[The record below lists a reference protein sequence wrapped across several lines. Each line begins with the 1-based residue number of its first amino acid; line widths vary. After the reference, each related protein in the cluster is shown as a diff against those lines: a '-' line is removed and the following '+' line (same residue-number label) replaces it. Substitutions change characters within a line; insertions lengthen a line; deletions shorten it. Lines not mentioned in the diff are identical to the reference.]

1 MVFVFGEFIIRMIV
15 SFRKSLYSNGNGLTK
30 IIPVYGINCKLL
42 NFDYRKKKK
51 GGRIDEN

>member
-42 NFDYRKKKK
+42 NFDYRKKKR
-51 GGRIDEN
+51 GRIDEN